1 MKNSLLFV
9 LLASV
14 LLLGCLN
21 APSSS
26 NETSSSR
33 SIQTTIQSN
42 VITGVNQT
50 MTEKLVKQGD
60 SVAVLY
66 KGSLDDGTVFDESAK
81 HGNVPLEFKVG
92 AHMVVPGFENAV
104 IGMKVGDVKTV
115 KLAPADA
122 YGERD
127 PKAVIEVPTAQIE
140 EQLGQK
146 IKEGMQLQ
154 SGNGMP
160 VTVIK
165 VTPQNSTLDANFPL
179 AGKTLT
185 FQIILKAIK

>member
-1 MKNSLLFV
+1 MKNLLFV

-21 APSSS
+21 APNSS
-26 NETSSSR
+26 NETS
-33 SIQTTIQSN
+33 QSN
-42 VITGVNQT
+42 LTTGVNET
-50 MTEKLVKQGD
+50 MTDKLVKNGD
-60 SVAVLY
+60 TVAVLY
-66 KGSLDDGTVFDESAK
+66 KGSLDDGTIFDESAR

-104 IGMKVGDVKTV
+104 IGMKVGEVKTV
-115 KLAPADA
+115 KLAPKDA

-127 PKAVIEVPTAQIE
+127 PKAMIEVPTAQIE

-146 IKEGMQLQ
+146 VKEGMQLQ
-154 SGNGMP
+154 AGNGMP
-160 VTVIK
+160 VTVVK
-165 VTPQNSTLDANFPL
+165 VTPQNTTLDANFPL

-185 FQIILKAIK
+185 FQITLKQIK